1 MKQRLLLSL
10 LMLFV
15 SVGLIQGANIKVTS
29 NGKAAVTI
37 TVKGGVVTSKF
48 EANDDVTVNSDK
60 TVVTIAKDYA
70 DQVTIITDKTVS
82 EVSFSGEMT
91 TLDINGGDAL
101 TTINFGSSKVKT
113 LTVAGKAITALNCSG
128 LGLANLTL
136 DATSLGKLT
145 KVDVSGNELSNGMI
159 ANLANLVNLQ
169 ELDLS
174 GNEYSGDL
182 DLSSLSTLTKLDV
195 SDNDL
200 TGITLPSDGKL
211 TSVNLDGNQ
220 IKTATIPDGC
230 KADWGTQTIKLPTA
244 YIAKANIGV
253 QVNDLLEAALI
264 EEKSDASI
272 SGVTWQV
279 LKGTEYVE
287 DNKATAHESDYK
299 GEYHFY
305 NSTDGYVKGN
315 YQCTFT
321 YNERKYAVQNI
332 EIWHAEFTGIKVVKP
347 TNAKEI
353 KVYVDGTEQRI
364 DNITFKQTQ
373 KVKVVVTPEDGY
385 DEVTYAVKGL
395 VAADGSA
402 APYKGKSF
410 DFVVKAMYN
419 EVPELSATVAAAGRK
434 VVYDEKST
442 TQVGGSFTVE
452 KITGSTTSGL
462 KAGESVNT
470 GDQLLI
476 TVKPNTGY
484 KPSLM
489 VGDYNLTEN
498 LVLTEDNKYA
508 TKVNITEDKYPAGK
522 DVKIVVSFSNAVTIT
537 AVIDEKNME
546 NAPEYLVERKIAIVD
561 GTSTKYIEA
570 SSDVTLSSPNT
581 SYTARFI
588 LAKGYR
594 LQDDAVIINGGK
606 CTSLTKVQDKQG
618 IKYEVI
624 FSVESSNVTLS
635 IKTAKLQEVTIN
647 PNTDKVDSKAY
658 QIQVYDGKQKS
669 VAFTTTPQLSKES
682 IVVNYKE
689 VEPSTFATIADLG
702 EKAPTNAGTYLVELK
717 LADDAAYTYTAS
729 DASVYL
735 IIDKAPLEIE
745 LPNVTVGEDGLYDL
759 TGGKATFNGKEV
771 AGTWKVNVNENKP
784 EGENATKSHSV
795 DVIFTPTSATD
806 QSNFKETE
814 AKVNVKV
821 GDTPLATYTVDT
833 DGTLPAGY
841 SIEYYNGSQKLSKID
856 QLAADATLTIVVTYP
871 KGTKGVTLKVTS
883 TQLMQPVKDKDAS
896 VDGRDVYTF
905 KLSNA
910 TYTEAHF
917 SVSAGTGKSY
927 KITFEKD
934 LNNPYTGS
942 EQWYDFA
949 KCITVLDADGKRVDW
964 ATIERLKP
972 VITYK
977 SGTTEVFGPKD
988 AGKYTVSVTIPY
1000 SATSGYVECSVTGTD
1015 VFEIVP
1021 VKAKVTEWPEASVI
1035 AKGMPLSYS
1044 DLTNGVVSIE
1054 GKFSWE
1060 DENVVPATS
1069 GEHKYNV
1076 VFTPSE
1082 EYAKNYTSVTS
1093 EKPISVVVSD
1103 LQIVAYS
1110 QPAEATI
1117 EVSKNG
1123 TVTKPGAPIVNG
1135 DKLAITVTPKT
1146 DWEVTSITVNGQS
1159 CSFTQSNGKY
1169 VASYT
1174 VGEVSAAIEATFKAK
1189 STEVTDPNSQYKVT
1203 VTESVRGAIISKP
1216 GDNVVKLGSDFDFT
1230 VSTLAADASKV
1241 VVKVDGTT
1249 LKPTNGKYVIQDVK
1263 KNTTVTVSL
1272 PNPTPLKVEVQKDYL
1287 NANKYHI
1294 GQVEIIDGEATTY
1307 YYGDVITVMA
1317 DPEDGV
1323 KFVKWSDGSTDK
1335 IHEITLKADTKV
1347 VASFSGVPTGIE
1359 DIESAAITTG
1369 KGFIMVKNVANAKVT
1384 VVSISG
1390 RLQAQEEVSGD
1401 TRIDVPQ
1408 GIYVVVL
1415 ESGSDV
1421 KRTKVIVK

>member
-15 SVGLIQGANIKVTS
+15 SVGLMQGAKIKVTS
-29 NGKAAVTI
+29 TGKDAVTV
-37 TVKGGVVTSKF
+37 TVKGSTIKSVETNDNVTL
-48 EANDDVTVNSDK
+48 NSNK
-60 TVVTIAKDYA
+60 TVVTIAKAYTSEVSIETQA
-70 DQVTIITDKTVS
+70 AVT

-91 TLDINGGDAL
+91 VLDINGGSAL
-101 TTINFGSSKVKT
+101 TTINFGSSKVGT
-113 LTVAGKAITALNCSG
+113 LKVTGQKIAALNCSNLG
-128 LGLANLTL
+128 LTKLIFDTDTYPLAQLVKIDVSGNALENGGINNLVGLANL
-136 DATSLGKLT
+136 
-145 KVDVSGNELSNGMI
+145 
-159 ANLANLVNLQ
+159 Q
-169 ELDLS
+169 ELNLS
-174 GNEYSGDL
+174 GNKYSGDL
-182 DLSSLSTLTKLDV
+182 NLSGLNALTTLDV
-195 SDNDL
+195 SDNEL
-200 TGITLPSDGKL
+200 SGITLPSEGKL
-211 TSVNLDGNQ
+211 KSVKLDGNQ
-220 IKTATIPDGC
+220 IKTATIPNGC
-230 KADWGTQTIKLPTA
+230 TADWGTQTLRIEKSYRTTA
-244 YIAKANIGV
+244 NKGV
-253 QVNDLLEAALI
+253 QVNELLTEAGI
-264 EEKSDASI
+264 TSKPGASI
-272 SGVTWQV
+272 SDVTWQV

-287 DNKATAHESDYK
+287 DNKATAHASDYK

-321 YNERKYAVQNI
+321 YDGRKYAVQNI
-332 EIWHAEFTGIKVVKP
+332 DIGFAKFTGIKVVQP
-347 TNAKEI
+347 ANAEAI
-353 KVYVDGTEQRI
+353 RVYVDDCEQSDI
-364 DNITFKQTQ
+364 SNITLKQTQ
-373 KVKVVVTPEDGY
+373 KVKVVVTPKDGY
-385 DEVTYAVKGL
+385 DEVTYTVKGL

-402 APYKGKSF
+402 APYKGTSF

-452 KITGSTTSGL
+452 KITGSTTSEL
-462 KAGESVNT
+462 KTGESVNT

-484 KPSLM
+484 KPQLK
-489 VGDYNLTEN
+489 VAGKDLTSGLLPNGEN
-498 LVLTEDNKYA
+498 YTI
-508 TKVNITEDKYPAGK
+508 KVDITEENYPAGEE
-522 DVKIVVSFSNAVTIT
+522 VLIVVSFSNEVKVTATINDYSIT
-537 AVIDEKNME
+537 TSEA
-546 NAPEYLVERKIAIVD
+546 AEYLAHGKIAIVD
-561 GTSTKYIEA
+561 GTNEQMLSKDQEFVI
-570 SSDVTLSSPNT
+570 LSSPNT
-581 SYTARFI
+581 SYIAYFT
-588 LAKGYR
+588 LAEGYR
-594 LQDDAVIINGGK
+594 LQEDAVIINGGK
-606 CTSLTKVQDKQG
+606 HSTITKEKAEKG
-618 IKYEVI
+618 IKYKVI
-624 FSVESSNVTLS
+624 FSVESSDVTIS
-635 IKTAKLQEVTIN
+635 FKVTELQKVTIN
-647 PNTDKVDSKAY
+647 PTVDKNNSDGAY
-658 QIQVYDGKQKS
+658 QVQVYDGKQKS
-669 VAFTTTPQLSKES
+669 VTFTTTPQLPKDAI
-682 IVVNYKE
+682 IVSYKE
-689 VEPSTFATIADLG
+689 ESASGTDLG
-702 EKAPTNAGTYLVELK
+702 KKAPINAGTYYVK
-717 LADDAAYTYTAS
+717 LALKDEYAYTYS
-729 DASVYL
+729 VKENFVYL
-735 IIDKAPLEIE
+735 IIDKASLEID
-745 LPNVTVGEDGLYDL
+745 PPTITVGEDGLYDL
-759 TGGKATFNGKEV
+759 TGGKATFNGKEI
-771 AGTWKVNVNENKP
+771 AGTWKVDVADNNP
-784 EGENATKSHSV
+784 EGDNATKSHSV
-795 DVIFTPTSATD
+795 GVTFTPTSVAD
-806 QSNFKETE
+806 KSNFKDTK
-814 AKVNVKV
+814 ATVNVKV

-833 DGTLPAGY
+833 DGTLPSGY
-841 SIEYYNGSQKLSKID
+841 AIEYYNGSQKLSKTD

-871 KGTKGVTLKVTS
+871 KGTQGVTLKVTS
-883 TQLMQPVKDKDAS
+883 TQLKQPVKDESTS

-905 KLSNA
+905 TLSDP
-910 TYTEAHF
+910 TYTEALF

-942 EQWYDFA
+942 EQWYNFA
-949 KCITVLDADGKRVDW
+949 DCITILDAEGKRVDW
-964 ATIERLKP
+964 DIEKLKP

-1000 SATSGYVECSVTGTD
+1000 DATSGYVECSATGTD

-1060 DENVVPATS
+1060 DESVVPATS

>member
-15 SVGLIQGANIKVTS
+15 SVGLIQGAKIKVTS
-29 NGKAAVTI
+29 NGKTAVTI

-48 EANDDVTVNSDK
+48 EANDDVKVNSDK

-101 TTINFGSSKVKT
+101 ATINFGSSKVKT
-113 LTVAGKAITALNCSG
+113 LTVAGKAITTLNCSG

-145 KVDVSGNELSNGMI
+145 KVDVSDNELSNSKI
-159 ANLANLVNLQ
+159 ANLANLANLQ

-200 TGITLPSDGKL
+200 EGITLPTGGKL
-211 TSVNLDGNQ
+211 TSVILGGNN
-220 IKTATIPDGC
+220 ILTADIPKGC
-230 KADWGTQTIKLPTA
+230 TADWGTQTLQVKERF
-244 YIAKANIGV
+244 YRSANKGV
-253 QVNDLLEAALI
+253 QVNELLNAAGI
-264 EEKSDASI
+264 EEVAGASI

-287 DNKATAHESDYK
+287 DNKATAHESNYK

-321 YNERKYAVQNI
+321 YDGRKYAVQNI
-332 EIWHAEFTGIKVVKP
+332 EIWHAEFTGIKVVTP
-347 TNAKEI
+347 TNAKDI
-353 KVYVDGTEQRI
+353 KVYVDGTEQSI
-364 DNITFKQTQ
+364 DNITLKQTQ

-452 KITGSTTSGL
+452 KISGSTTSEL
-462 KAGESVNT
+462 KTGESVNT

-484 KPSLM
+484 KPQLK
-489 VGDYNLTEN
+489 VAGKDLTSELLPNGEN
-498 LVLTEDNKYA
+498 YTI
-508 TKVNITEDKYPAGK
+508 KVDITEEKYPAGK
-522 DVKIVVSFSNAVTIT
+522 EVLVVVAFSNEVKVTATINDQSISEAT
-537 AVIDEKNME
+537 Q
-546 NAPEYLVERKIAIVD
+546 YLAYGEIAIVE
-561 GTSTKYIEA
+561 GSTEHRLSK
-570 SSDVTLSSPNT
+570 DNKFVTLSSPNT
-581 SYTARFI
+581 SYIAYFT
-588 LAKGYR
+588 LAEGYR
-594 LQDDAVIINGGK
+594 LQEDAVIINGGK
-606 CTSLTKVQDKQG
+606 HSTITKEKTEKG
-618 IKYEVI
+618 IKYKVI
-624 FSVESSNVTLS
+624 FSVESSDVTIS
-635 IKTAKLQEVTIN
+635 FKVSELQKVTIN
-647 PNTDKVDSKAY
+647 PTVDKKDSNGAY
-658 QIQVYDGKQKS
+658 QVQVYDGKQKS
-669 VAFTTTPQLSKES
+669 VAFTTTPQLPKEAV
-682 IVVNYKE
+682 VVNYKE
-689 VEPSTFATIADLG
+689 NNASGTDLG
-702 EKAPTNAGTYLVELK
+702 EKAPINAGTYLVELK
-717 LADDAAYTYTAS
+717 LTDDAAYTYTTTEPV
-729 DASVYL
+729 ASVYL

-745 LPNVTVGEDGLYDL
+745 LPTVTVGEDGEYDL

-771 AGTWKVNVNENKP
+771 AGTWKVDVNENKP

-795 DVIFTPTSATD
+795 DVIFTPTSVTD
-806 QSNFKETE
+806 QSNFKETK

-833 DGTLPAGY
+833 EGTLPSGY
-841 SIEYYNGSQKLSKID
+841 SITYYNGSQELSKTD

-883 TQLMQPVKDKDAS
+883 TQLTQPEKDEDAS

-905 KLSNA
+905 TLSDP
-910 TYTEAHF
+910 TYTKAQF

-949 KCITVLDADGKRVDW
+949 NCITILDADGKRVDW
-964 ATIERLKP
+964 VTIEGMKP

-988 AGKYTVSVTIPY
+988 SGKYTVSVTIPY
-1000 SATSGYVECSVTGTD
+1000 DAATGYVECSATGTD

-1021 VKAKVTEWPEASVI
+1021 VKATVTKWPEASVI

-1060 DENVVPATS
+1060 DESVVPATS

-1146 DWEVTSITVNGQS
+1146 DWEVTSITVNGLS

-1230 VSTLAADASKV
+1230 VSTLAVDASKV

-1272 PNPTPLKVEVQKDYL
+1272 PNPTSLKVEVQKDYL

-1294 GQVEIIDGEATTY
+1294 GQVEIIDGEATSY

-1347 VASFSGVPTGIE
+1347 VATFSGVPTGIE
-1359 DIESAAITTG
+1359 DIESAAIYTG
-1369 KGFIMVKNVANAKVT
+1369 NGFILVKNVANAKAT

-1390 RLQAQEEVSGD
+1390 RLQAQETVSGD

-1421 KRTKVIVK
+1421 KRVKVIVK

>member
-15 SVGLIQGANIKVTS
+15 SVGLVQGAKIKVTS
-29 NGKAAVTI
+29 TGKDAVTV
-37 TVKGGVVTSKF
+37 TVKGGIITSVG
-48 EANDDVTVNSDK
+48 NDDNVTLNSNK
-60 TVVTIAKDYA
+60 TVVTIAKAYTSA
-70 DQVTIITDKTVS
+70 VSIETQTAVT

-91 TLDINGGDAL
+91 ALDINGGFAL
-101 TTINFGSSKVKT
+101 TTINFGSSKVKA
-113 LTVAGKAITALNCSG
+113 LTVSGKAIESLNCSN
-128 LGLANLTL
+128 LGL
-136 DATSLGKLT
+136 TSLTISEASKLKT
-145 KVDVSGNELSNGMI
+145 VNASHNELSSITGLSSIPLSDLNISYNKYEGTLSV
-159 ANLANLVNLQ
+159 ANLS
-169 ELDLS
+169 DLT
-174 GNEYSGDL
+174 N
-182 DLSSLSTLTKLDV
+182 LDV
-195 SDNDL
+195 SYNEL
-200 TGITLPSDGKL
+200 TGIILPSEGKL
-211 TSVNLDGNQ
+211 KSVKLDGNQ
-220 IKTATIPDGC
+220 IKTATIPNGC
-230 KADWGTQTIKLPTA
+230 TADWGTQTLRIEKSYHTTA
-244 YIAKANIGV
+244 NKGV
-253 QVNDLLEAALI
+253 QVNELLTEAGI
-264 EEKSDASI
+264 TSKPGASI
-272 SGVTWQV
+272 SDVTWQV

-287 DNKATAHESDYK
+287 DNKATAHASDYK

-321 YNERKYAVQNI
+321 YDGRKYAVQNI
-332 EIWHAEFTGIKVVKP
+332 DIWRAKFTGIKVVQP
-347 TNAKEI
+347 ANAQAI
-353 KVYVDGTEQRI
+353 TVYVDGIEQSDI
-364 DNITFKQTQ
+364 NNITLKQTQ
-373 KVKVVVTPEDGY
+373 KVKVIVTPKDGY
-385 DEVTYAVKGL
+385 DEVTYTVKGL

-402 APYKGKSF
+402 APYKGTSF

-452 KITGSTTSGL
+452 KITGSTTSEL
-462 KAGESVNT
+462 KTGESVNT

-484 KPSLM
+484 KPQ
-489 VGDYNLTEN
+489 LTVAGNDLTNGLLRNGEN
-498 LVLTEDNKYA
+498 YTI
-508 TKVNITEDKYPAGK
+508 KVDITEENYPAGK
-522 DVKIVVSFSNAVTIT
+522 EVLIVVSFSNEVKVTATINDHSIT
-537 AVIDEKNME
+537 TSEAAK
-546 NAPEYLVERKIAIVD
+546 YLAYGEIAIVD
-561 GTSTKYIEA
+561 GTNEQMLSKDNEFVI
-570 SSDVTLSSPNT
+570 LSSPNT
-581 SYTARFI
+581 SYTAYFT
-588 LAKGYR
+588 LAEGYR
-594 LQDDAVIINGGK
+594 LQEDAVIINGGK
-606 CTSLTKVQDKQG
+606 HSTITKEKAEKG
-618 IKYEVI
+618 IKYKVI
-624 FSVESSNVTLS
+624 FSVESSDVTIS
-635 IKTAKLQEVTIN
+635 FKVTKLQEVTIN
-647 PNTDKVDSKAY
+647 PTVDKKDSKGAY
-658 QIQVYDGKQKS
+658 QVQVYDGKQKS
-669 VAFTTTPQLSKES
+669 VTFTTTPQLPKDAI
-682 IVVNYKE
+682 IVSYKE
-689 VEPSTFATIADLG
+689 ESASGTDLG
-702 EKAPTNAGTYLVELK
+702 EKAPINAGTYYVK
-717 LADDAAYTYTAS
+717 LALKDEYAYTYS
-729 DASVYL
+729 VKENFVYL
-735 IIDKAPLEIE
+735 IIDKASLEID
-745 LPNVTVGEDGLYDL
+745 PPTITVGEDGQYDL
-759 TGGKATFNGKEV
+759 TGGKATFNDKEV
-771 AGTWKVNVNENKP
+771 AGTWKVDVAKP
-784 EGENATKSHSV
+784 EEDNATKSHSV
-795 DVIFTPTSATD
+795 GVTFTPTSAAD
-806 QSNFKETE
+806 QSNFKDTK
-814 AKVNVKV
+814 ATVNVKV

-833 DGTLPAGY
+833 DGTLPSGY
-841 SIEYYNGSQKLSKID
+841 DIKYYNGSQKLSKTD

-871 KGTKGVTLKVTS
+871 KGTQGVTLKVTS
-883 TQLMQPVKDKDAS
+883 TQLNQPTKDVLAS

-905 KLSNA
+905 KLSDK
-910 TYTEAHF
+910 TYTEALF

-927 KITFEKD
+927 KISFEKD

-942 EQWYDFA
+942 EQWYNFA
-949 KCITVLDADGKRVDW
+949 DCITILDAEGKRVDW
-964 ATIERLKP
+964 EAIEELKP

-1000 SATSGYVECSVTGTD
+1000 NATTGYVECSATGTD

-1021 VKAKVTEWPEASVI
+1021 VKATVTKWPEASVI

-1060 DENVVPATS
+1060 DESIVPATS

-1323 KFVKWSDGSTDK
+1323 KFVKWSDGITDK